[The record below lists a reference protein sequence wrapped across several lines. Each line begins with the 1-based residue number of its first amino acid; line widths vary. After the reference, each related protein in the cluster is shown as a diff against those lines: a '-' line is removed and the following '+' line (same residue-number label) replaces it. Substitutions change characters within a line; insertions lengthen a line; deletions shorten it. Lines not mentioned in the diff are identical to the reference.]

1 MDQAKK
7 IIELRPFP
15 SADDLKTKL
24 GQGRKK
30 AGPAGISS
38 RMFED
43 CLNIF
48 AGYGRVD
55 DILQDC
61 EQIGAELK
69 SEITR
74 WTDSGSAKP
83 GRATSSSRSP
93 SISADGEG
101 ALSLTAQ
108 ALSDRKPSYYL
119 SSQPSLISKDVQLK
133 GYQLVGVNWLNLLY
147 RKKLSC
153 ILADEMGEYSYHLQP
168 IVVLTSGRSGQNDP
182 GHQLLGPPERA
193 GPQGASSG
201 RRTVRLAAILPFKD
215 CRLTGYW
222 DIVRQRWRTG
232 AANSHVSPQG
242 SSSRRIMAPR
252 MTAPRCVRSSSK
264 PWPARVTMV
273 GKY

>member
-7 IIELRPFP
+7 IIELRPFT
-15 SADDLKTKL
+15 SVDDLKTKL

-48 AGYGRVD
+48 EGYGRVD

-69 SEITR
+69 LEIAR
-74 WTDSGSAKP
+74 WTDGGSVKP
-83 GRATSSSRSP
+83 GRVASSSRSS

-101 ALSLTAQ
+101 ALALTAQ

-119 SSQPSLISKDVQLK
+119 TSQPSLISKDVQLK
-133 GYQLVGVNWLNLLY
+133 GYQMIGVNWLNLLY

-153 ILADEMGEYSYHLQP
+153 ILADEMGEHSHALQLHCD
-168 IVVLTSGRSGQNDP
+168 IHVEQVWAKRS
-182 GHQLLGPPERA
+182 
-193 GPQGASSG
+193 
-201 RRTVRLAAILPFKD
+201 
-215 CRLTGYW
+215 
-222 DIVRQRWRTG
+222 
-232 AANSHVSPQG
+232 
-242 SSSRRIMAPR
+242 
-252 MTAPRCVRSSSK
+252 RSSPS
-264 PWPARVTMV
+264 WPT
-273 GKY
+273 